1 MTTTKDEAMKRA
13 FEAKDARRDFLLT
26 HSTYDVHE
34 IDRKVN
40 AAFLTSLRESG
51 WTLAP
56 VEATL
61 KMQHAYFTVIDKN
74 LTRVETDPTFGR
86 YRNHSEAYREMML
99 AAQEDES
106 NDR

>member
-1 MTTTKDEAMKRA
+1 MTKDEALKRA

-40 AAFLTSLRESG
+40 AAFLSSLRESG

-56 VEATL
+56 VEATEEMIEAGYEWVGHRH
-61 KMQHAYFTVIDKN
+61 K
-74 LTRVETDPTFGR
+74 VER
-86 YRNHSEAYREMML
+86 CYRAML

-106 NDR
+106 NG